1 MHRLLALEGLILAVF
16 VLLGNGLRSIS
27 TTTVSVSQSEFASF
41 LNISVEKTDV
51 LIELLLGGAVLAL
64 ALAPFVISM
73 RSAKKIAV
81 IFAVITTICYAMV
94 GITVLVD
101 PALEIREVV
110 VLASFAFSGFS
121 VAFFAP
127 LAQLAIND
135 EEDPAMR
142 ARLTTVWI
150 SAQPIAFLVTPQLV
164 KYVAF
169 DIGTGNYFLIMA
181 ALPLVLLLFIPFVFS
196 DKGKPVVADAVVT
209 TDAPK
214 AWTRALPLIVAVLA
228 FEAWTAS
235 NSFLGIDSVISL
247 SLMTL
252 LMAVVAVLLWKRK
265 HLTRDAGDVPALAIF
280 LLCLLFVLEI
290 PTTGLYDTA
299 YLVRHLCSA
308 DLIDNR
314 ATLSAACQ
322 IVSVFATGAVLVRH
336 PHWGT
341 RMVVLSLPF
350 LLAGMVAIYLYPY
363 QPLNVPLFYI
373 SKMLSSI
380 GMGMATA
387 AVIGVVASLGAQ
399 NKIVS
404 LAPAFIIM
412 LGTEVGIELLEI
424 VFQSSKLAG
433 LDINSAYE
441 VVFAVQ
447 ILTVVVAIG
456 MMLHW
461 MTYKRA
467 SPGLPPAALPGGAAG

>member
-1 MHRLLALEGLILAVF
+1 MRKLLALEGLILAVF

-81 IFAVITTICYAMV
+81 VFAVITTVCYAMI
-94 GITVLVD
+94 GTTMLVD
-101 PALEIREVV
+101 PALEVREAV

-127 LAQLAIND
+127 LAQLAIN
-135 EEDPAMR
+135 EESDPAMR

-150 SAQPIAFLVTPQLV
+150 SAQPIAFLLTPQLV

-181 ALPLVLLLFIPFVFS
+181 ALPLVFLIFIPFVFG
-196 DKGKPVVADAVVT
+196 DKGEAAQTDKASPADA
-209 TDAPK
+209 PQ
-214 AWTRALPLIVAVLA
+214 AWRRALPLIIAVLA
-228 FEAWTAS
+228 FEAWTAA
-235 NSFLGIDSVISL
+235 NSFVGIDSIVSL
-247 SLMTL
+247 SLMAL
-252 LMAVVAVLLWKRK
+252 FVAIVVALYLKRG
-265 HLTRDAGDVPALAIF
+265 HLTRGAGNVPQLAVF
-280 LLCLLFVLEI
+280 LLCVLFVLEI

-314 ATLSAACQ
+314 ATLAAASQ
-322 IVSVFATGAVLVRH
+322 IVSVFGTGAILVRY

-341 RMVVLSLPF
+341 RMVGLSLPF
-350 LLAGMVAIYLYPY
+350 LLAGMVAIYFYPY
-363 QPLNVPLFYI
+363 QEVNVPLFYI

-387 AVIGVVASLGAQ
+387 AVIGVVAGLSAQ
-399 NKIVS
+399 NRIIA

-412 LGTEVGIELLEI
+412 FGTEVGIEILEI

-441 VVFAVQ
+441 MVFAVQ
-447 ILTVVVAIG
+447 IVAVLVAIAL
-456 MMLHW
+456 MLYW
-461 MTYKRA
+461 AAGKRA
-467 SPGLPPAALPGGAAG
+467 APGLPPAALAGSQAT

>member
-1 MHRLLALEGLILAVF
+1 MHRLLALEGLILAMF

-64 ALAPFVISM
+64 ALAPFVISV

-81 IFAVITTICYAMV
+81 IFAVITTACYALV
-94 GITVLVD
+94 GVTMLVD
-101 PALEIREVV
+101 PALEIREAVV
-110 VLASFAFSGFS
+110 IASFAFSGFS

-135 EEDPAMR
+135 EKDPAMR
-142 ARLTTVWI
+142 SRLTTVWI

-181 ALPLVLLLFIPFVFS
+181 TLPLVFLIFIPFVFG
-196 DKGKPVVADAVVT
+196 DKGKADDTLAPVPA
-209 TDAPK
+209 DAPK
-214 AWTRALPLIVAVLA
+214 AWKRALPLIIAVIA
-228 FEAWTAS
+228 FEAWTAA
-235 NSFLGIDSVISL
+235 NSFVGIDSIISL
-247 SLMTL
+247 T
-252 LMAVVAVLLWKRK
+252 LMAVFVAIVVALFLKRK
-265 HLTRDAGDVPALAIF
+265 HLTRGAGEVPHLAIF
-280 LLCLLFVLEI
+280 LLCVLFVLEI

-314 ATLSAACQ
+314 ATLSAASQ
-322 IVSVFATGAVLVRH
+322 IISVFATGAILVRY

-341 RMVVLSLPF
+341 RMVGLSLPF
-350 LLAGMVAIYLYPY
+350 LLAGMVAIYFYPY
-363 QPLNVPLFYI
+363 QEINVPLFYI

-380 GMGMATA
+380 GMGTATA
-387 AVIGVVASLGAQ
+387 AVIGVVAGLGAQ
-399 NKIVS
+399 SKIVA

-412 LGTEVGIELLEI
+412 FGTEVGIEILEI

-441 VVFAVQ
+441 MVFAVQ
-447 ILTVVVAIG
+447 IVAVLVAIAL
-456 MMLHW
+456 MLHW
-461 MTYKRA
+461 LTGKRVA
-467 SPGLPPAALPGGAAG
+467 PGLPPSALSGSPAA

>member
-1 MHRLLALEGLILAVF
+1 MRRLLALEGLILAVF

-94 GITVLVD
+94 GVTMLVD

-127 LAQLAIND
+127 LAQLAINN

-181 ALPLVLLLFIPFVFS
+181 SLPLVFLLFIPFVFG
-196 DKGKPVVADAVVT
+196 DKGKAIVADAVVP

-252 LMAVVAVLLWKRK
+252 LMAVVAALMWKRK
-265 HLTRDAGDVPALAIF
+265 YLTCGAGDVPPLAIF
-280 LLCLLFVLEI
+280 LLCLLFILEI

-322 IVSVFATGAVLVRH
+322 IVSVFATGAVLVRY

-341 RMVVLSLPF
+341 HMVVLSLPF

-373 SKMLSSI
+373 SKMLSSV

-412 LGTEVGIELLEI
+412 FGTEVGIELLEI

-467 SPGLPPAALPGGAAG
+467 SPGLPLAALPGGAAG

>member
-1 MHRLLALEGLILAVF
+1 M
-16 VLLGNGLRSIS
+16 LLGNGLRSIS

-64 ALAPFVISM
+64 ALAPFVISL
-73 RSAKKIAV
+73 RSARKIAV
-81 IFAVITTICYAMV
+81 IFAVITTVCYAMIGV
-94 GITVLVD
+94 TMLVD
-101 PALEIREVV
+101 PALEVREPVII
-110 VLASFAFSGFS
+110 ASFAFSGFS

-135 EEDPAMR
+135 ESDPAMR

-169 DIGTGNYFLIMA
+169 DIGTGNYFLILA
-181 ALPLVLLLFIPFVFS
+181 AMPLIFLTFIPFVFGG
-196 DKGKPVVADAVVT
+196 KGEVADAL
-209 TDAPK
+209 APVPAGTPK
-214 AWTRALPLIVAVLA
+214 PWKRALPLIVAVIS

-235 NSFLGIDSVISL
+235 NSFVGIDSIISL
-247 SLMTL
+247 SLMAL
-252 LMAVVAVLLWKRK
+252 FLAIVVALFLRRK
-265 HLTRDAGDVPALAIF
+265 HLTRGAGQVPHLAIF
-280 LLCLLFVLEI
+280 LLCVLFVLEI

-299 YLVRHLCSA
+299 YLVRHLCSG

-314 ATLSAACQ
+314 ATLAAASQ
-322 IVSVFATGAVLVRH
+322 IISVFATGAVMVRY

-341 RMVVLSLPF
+341 RMVGLALPF
-350 LLAGMVAIYLYPY
+350 LLAGMVAIYFYPY
-363 QPLNVPLFYI
+363 QEVNVPLFYI

-387 AVIGVVASLGAQ
+387 AVIGVVSGLAAQ
-399 NKIVS
+399 NKIIA

-412 LGTEVGIELLEI
+412 FGTEVGIEILEI

-441 VVFAVQ
+441 MVFAIQ
-447 ILTVVVAIG
+447 IVAVLIAIAL
-456 MMLHW
+456 MLHW
-461 MTYKRA
+461 VTGKRA
-467 SPGLPPAALPGGAAG
+467 APGLPQSALSGSPAA

>member
-1 MHRLLALEGLILAVF
+1 MRKLLALEGLILAVF

-81 IFAVITTICYAMV
+81 VFAVITTVCYAMI
-94 GITVLVD
+94 GTTMLVD
-101 PALEIREVV
+101 PALEVREAV

-127 LAQLAIND
+127 LAQLAIN
-135 EEDPAMR
+135 EESDPAMR

-150 SAQPIAFLVTPQLV
+150 SAQPIAFLLTPQLV

-181 ALPLVLLLFIPFVFS
+181 ALPLVFLIFIPFVFG
-196 DKGKPVVADAVVT
+196 DKGEAAQTDKASPADA
-209 TDAPK
+209 PQ
-214 AWTRALPLIVAVLA
+214 AWRRALPLIIAVLA
-228 FEAWTAS
+228 FEAWTAA
-235 NSFLGIDSVISL
+235 NSFVGIDSIVSL
-247 SLMTL
+247 SLMAL
-252 LMAVVAVLLWKRK
+252 FVAIVVALYLKRG
-265 HLTRDAGDVPALAIF
+265 HLTRGAGNVPQLAVF
-280 LLCLLFVLEI
+280 LLCVLFVLEI

-314 ATLSAACQ
+314 ATLAAASQ
-322 IVSVFATGAVLVRH
+322 IVSVFGTGAILVRY

-341 RMVVLSLPF
+341 RMVGLSLPF
-350 LLAGMVAIYLYPY
+350 LLAGMVAIYFYPY
-363 QPLNVPLFYI
+363 QEVNVPLFYI

-387 AVIGVVASLGAQ
+387 AVIGVVAGLSAQ
-399 NKIVS
+399 NRIIA

-412 LGTEVGIELLEI
+412 FGTEVGIEILEI

-441 VVFAVQ
+441 MVFAVQ
-447 ILTVVVAIG
+447 IVAVLVAIAL
-456 MMLHW
+456 MLYW
-461 MTYKRA
+461 ATGKRA
-467 SPGLPPAALPGGAAG
+467 APGLPPAALSGSQAT

>member
-94 GITVLVD
+94 GITMLVD

-181 ALPLVLLLFIPFVFS
+181 ALPLVFLLFIPFVFGH
-196 DKGKPVVADAVVT
+196 KGKPVVADAAVT

-322 IVSVFATGAVLVRH
+322 IVSVFVTGAVLVRY

-373 SKMLSSI
+373 SKMLSST

-412 LGTEVGIELLEI
+412 FGTEVGIELLEI